1 MVTRYA
7 AENPAC
13 GEQGSTPADE
23 KGDAPESVA
32 AEEGVRTNLLFSQI
46 PCQIL
51 TSFGKY
57 AGIET
62 RRPKRQR
69 QLVIYD
75 LDRISRDLPL
85 HPSYL
90 WS

>member
-1 MVTRYA
+1 MVTRYT
-7 AENPAC
+7 AENPAR

-23 KGDAPESVA
+23 KGDAPESIA
-32 AEEGVRTNLLFSQI
+32 AEGVRTNLMFSQI

-57 AGIET
+57 AGRET

-75 LDRISRDLPL
+75 LDRTSRDLPL
-85 HPSYL
+85 HPTYL